1 MSDLIL
7 TIVFWMGVVFMV
19 AFVIAGLVSPRVRR
33 MLQRPADDMLR
44 NDRAR
49 WGEGTSSDGD
59 RP

>member
-1 MSDLIL
+1 MSELIL
-7 TIVFWMGVVFMV
+7 TIVFWMGVVFIA

-33 MLQRPADDMLR
+33 VLQRPADDMLR

-49 WGEGTSSDGD
+49 WGEDTPPDGD

>member
-19 AFVIAGLVSPRVRR
+19 SFVVAGLVSARVRR
-33 MLQRPADDMLR
+33 VLQRPADDMLR

-49 WGEGTSSDGD
+49 WGEDSSADGD